1 MRMPEFLEKDVPCLA
16 LELPDEVKK
25 YRDAYDFEGEI
36 EAINKLLPT
45 VDASSDM
52 AKRLVFERLI
62 AEGLK
67 DDYHITEEE
76 LLEKIQEKFPLCTLE
91 TLKKLTEMN
100 YADHIVKNGV
110 VYYQNDAKYMR
121 Y

>member
-45 VDASSDM
+45 VDASCNT
-52 AKRLVFERLI
+52 AR
-62 AEGLK
+62 
-67 DDYHITEEE
+67 
-76 LLEKIQEKFPLCTLE
+76 FPVRT
-91 TLKKLTEMN
+91 
-100 YADHIVKNGV
+100 V
-110 VYYQNDAKYMR
+110 
-121 Y
+121 